1 MRLHVEGLTV
11 AAIHISKYIFQ
22 ISNFV
27 HFDIKKISKIKR
39 GKEIKRGNKQST
51 REILDWTE

>member
-27 HFDIKKISKIKR
+27 HFDIKKN
-39 GKEIKRGNKQST
+39 E
-51 REILDWTE
+51 